1 MEKNY
6 RDKLFNKDVLE
17 SGLSINTI
25 NLLRMMGY
33 SKVSD
38 VFNEGPLSYEK
49 LYDKVMS
56 FSNLYC
62 KICGSLEDLQ
72 HSYIELTQYLRHYG
86 VKFIEERHV
95 QKTILK

>member
-25 NLLRMMGY
+25 YLLRMMGY

-38 VFNEGPLSYEK
+38 VFNEGPLSFGQVATTEYNEETK
-49 LYDKVMS
+49 EVIVTANGIEVYRGK
-56 FSNLYC
+56 NLNPLP
-62 KICGSLEDLQ
+62 SVDPNAEPTVAQ
-72 HSYIELTQYLRHYG
+72 
-86 VKFIEERHV
+86 
-95 QKTILK
+95 